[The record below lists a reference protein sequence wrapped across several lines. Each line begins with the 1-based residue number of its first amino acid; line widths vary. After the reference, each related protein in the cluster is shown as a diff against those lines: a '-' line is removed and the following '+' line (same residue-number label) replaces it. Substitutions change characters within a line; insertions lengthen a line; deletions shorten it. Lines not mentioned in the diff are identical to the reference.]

1 MILYLIRHAQSA
13 NNVLA
18 EKVRAIG
25 ELDELSYD
33 DYRLYRVADPSLTE
47 IGFQQADIL
56 ANYLQTAK
64 PKHRAGFDDPGDLE
78 PGEFEGNPFAINR
91 LYCSAMLRALQ
102 TAKPIGE
109 KLGIRPTIWLDVHE
123 HGGVF
128 DNQAEDGLAKGR
140 PGLNRME
147 IAQSFPGTDVTDD
160 VTQRGWWFADEEDY
174 ADCQGRALRV
184 TEDLFRM
191 ARTDENDRVAI
202 VSHGTFLDCLLKAL
216 IGRLPGYEFRFGHY
230 NTSITRVDFTASQYG
245 GGQHVVVRYVN
256 RVDHLSHDLVT

>member
-33 DYRLYRVADPSLTE
+33 DYRLYRVADPSLTD
-47 IGFQQADIL
+47 IGFRQAEIL
-56 ANYLQTAK
+56 ADYLQTAK

-102 TAKPIGE
+102 TASPIAE
-109 KLGIRPTIWLDVHE
+109 KLGLRPRIWLDVHE

-128 DNQAEDGLAKGR
+128 DNRGEDGLAAGK
-140 PGLNRME
+140 PGLTRSE
-147 IAQSFPGTDVTDD
+147 VADLFPGAEIPDTLTDN
-160 VTQRGWWFADEEDY
+160 GWWLGDEEDY
-174 ADCQGRALRV
+174 ASCQGRAIRV
-184 TEDLFRM
+184 AQDLVRM
-191 ARTDENDRVAI
+191 ARDNENDRVAI

-230 NTSITRVDFTASQYG
+230 NTSITRVDFTHSAYDGAPQAIL
-245 GGQHVVVRYVN
+245 RYVN
-256 RVDHLSHDLVT
+256 RVDHLSQDLIT